1 MENYSSKA
9 IWAVLNNSP
18 YNTREDYEDV
28 IMRGRESFLQ
38 ENNNVFFNY
47 KNKEDVRKTVM
58 FSDYA
63 RGMYQKKAFDH
74 IKKRKRNSEVDPV
87 PEDIYIENGYNNQ
100 IPSAGEVLI
109 DYYAKAVM
117 NSDANPFH
125 IIFLCYSKMLP
136 VVLGET
142 RCNST
147 DGWAWE
153 HMQGK
158 TMFRLSDLFVRM
170 FNSAVR
176 LIRVTFGKPYCDKLE
191 KPFKD
196 DKTGQLYEKLGEVI
210 LTSLYE
216 QSNTKNWVARLNKK
230 IMVKVVSEI
239 MNAADSDED
248 AKRAATE
255 AIAYT
260 IGR

>member
-1 MENYSSKA
+1 M
-9 IWAVLNNSP
+9 
-18 YNTREDYEDV
+18 
-28 IMRGRESFLQ
+28 
-38 ENNNVFFNY
+38 
-47 KNKEDVRKTVM
+47 
-58 FSDYA
+58 
-63 RGMYQKKAFDH
+63 
-74 IKKRKRNSEVDPV
+74 

-142 RCNST
+142 RCNSA

-176 LIRVTFGKPYCDKLE
+176 LIRVTFGKPYYDKLE
-191 KPFKD
+191 KPF
-196 DKTGQLYEKLGEVI
+196 
-210 LTSLYE
+210 
-216 QSNTKNWVARLNKK
+216 
-230 IMVKVVSEI
+230 
-239 MNAADSDED
+239 
-248 AKRAATE
+248 
-255 AIAYT
+255 
-260 IGR
+260 